1 MLSISDFN
9 KDEYPFDSAVR
20 VVSNYGDGD
29 LLKGMKAIKEIYLNG
44 NEDTE
49 DRYCVEFNCYN
60 AVFKPMS
67 EMFHGK
73 D

>member
-29 LLKGMKAIKEIYLNG
+29 LLKGMKAIEEIYLNG
-44 NEDTE
+44 DEDTE
-49 DRYCVEFNCYN
+49 DAYHIEFNCYN

-73 D
+73 

>member
-1 MLSISDFN
+1 MLSISEFN
-9 KDEYPFDSAVR
+9 KEDFPFESAVR
-20 VVSNYGDGD
+20 VVENYGNGD

-44 NEDTE
+44 DEDTE
-49 DRYCVEFNCYN
+49 DNYWIEFNSYN

-73 D
+73 P